1 MQPGCSPG
9 ARANKSTK
17 KVLKKQ
23 GKVMK
28 SACTRLSNKKNLQ
41 FLTRKPPCSIRVQ
54 SGCTPKQ
61 FKNNA
66 FRPPT
71 DPGARRVHA
80 QTAFFLFCFFLQH
93 QKLIEQIC
101 ARALRGLSGALR
113 GSQKLSDALRGS
125 QKLSGAL
132 RGSQRLS
139 EALRGSQMLSDAL
152 RSSQMLSE
160 AQMNSCVHAHAVV
173 SYNGC

>member
-1 MQPGCSPG
+1 MHPTFQK
-9 ARANKSTK
+9 AKH
-17 KVLKKQ
+17 LH
-23 GKVMK
+23 
-28 SACTRLSNKKNLQ
+28 
-41 FLTRKPPCSIRVQ
+41 FLARKPHFSIRVQ

-61 FKNNA
+61 FKHNG
-66 FRPPT
+66 FRPPKG
-71 DPGARRVHA
+71 PGAVRVHA
-80 QTAFFLFCFFLQH
+80 QTVFFFLFFCFLQH

-139 EALRGSQMLSDAL
+139 EAPRGSQMLSDAL

>member
-1 MQPGCSPG
+1 
-9 ARANKSTK
+9 
-17 KVLKKQ
+17 
-23 GKVMK
+23 MK
-28 SACTRLSNKKNLQ
+28 SACTGLSKKKQKLH
-41 FLTRKPPCSIRVQ
+41 FLARKPPFSIRVQ
-54 SGCTPKQ
+54 SGRTPKQ
-61 FKNNA
+61 FKNNG
-66 FRPPT
+66 FRPPK
-71 DPGARRVHA
+71 DPGAVRVHA
-80 QTAFFLFCFFLQH
+80 QTAFCFFCFFLQH